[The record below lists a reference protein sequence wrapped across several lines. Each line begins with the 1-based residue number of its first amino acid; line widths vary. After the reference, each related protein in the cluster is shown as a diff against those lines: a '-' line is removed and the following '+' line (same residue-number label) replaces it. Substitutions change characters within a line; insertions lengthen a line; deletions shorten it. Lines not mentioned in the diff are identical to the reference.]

1 MLVIICI
8 AVALG
13 LLLGI
18 WWLIWLLWCWV
29 MPQLWSTGPEVI
41 ISPDYWLFCG
51 AWLLASLIGN
61 ALFKGGSG
69 K

>member
-13 LLLGI
+13 AILGVWWVI
-18 WWLIWLLWCWV
+18 WCLWCWV

-41 ISPDYWLFCG
+41 VSPDYWLFCG
-51 AWLLASLIGN
+51 AWLLLSFIGT
-61 ALFKGGSG
+61 ALFGNKS
-69 K
+69 